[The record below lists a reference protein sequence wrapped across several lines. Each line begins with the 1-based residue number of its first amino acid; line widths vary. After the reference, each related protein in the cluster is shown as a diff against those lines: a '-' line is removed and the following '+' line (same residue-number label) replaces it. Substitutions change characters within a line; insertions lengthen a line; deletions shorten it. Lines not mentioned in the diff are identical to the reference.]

1 MLKAVNRIILS
12 LILVVSSFFVV
23 NVQAE
28 EYMSANVGYQVKI
41 QDNWLDY
48 SFGGALAGNEG
59 GETVQALSVHLINAP
74 YEATVEFRVHT
85 SQGWK
90 DWVKD
95 FELAESDGTVNGVQ
109 IRLLNYPN
117 AEIHYQTYRK
127 GLGWGSWAKNGATSG
142 TLNSSNPITGI
153 RVKVFEVGVK
163 YQSSI
168 NNDWLLVRHN
178 GEDQG
183 FGKLESIRIGF
194 ENPIPNAKIVY
205 RAYFETSGWTSWVS
219 TWETLGTI
227 GSNRGLQALEVKLEN
242 LPGYAIAVQPYIKNS
257 GWWEWVNEGETV
269 GNMGDLIDAYR
280 IKIIKV
286 KYIPAPPTTDDPVI
300 GDDPNTSN
308 LSLDAAEYNH
318 WDGLKFEG
326 KTIDGIFEEDFGFIN
341 QFASWSNHQIQI
353 GWKVKGLRAVAFDG
367 VGDTIQAPK
376 TFTNWGDDAVNS
388 QQFEVYLGTLING
401 VFTVTGNGVNNFDQT
416 GATHTMILYDNEDPE
431 ETDGYSGDPG
441 YLEGIV
447 MAGVYTESIW
457 YVDTS
462 DSEYNYLYIAE
473 YN

>member
-1 MLKAVNRIILS
+1 MLKAIKKIILS
-12 LILVVSSFFVV
+12 LILILSSFFVV

-28 EYMSANVGYQVKI
+28 EYINANVGYQVKI
-41 QDNWLDY
+41 QDSWADY
-48 SFGGALAGNEG
+48 SFGGALSGTEG
-59 GETVQALSVHLINAP
+59 DNSIQALSVHLINVP
-74 YEATVEFRVHT
+74 YEAGVEFRVHT
-85 SQGWK
+85 SAGWTN
-90 DWVKD
+90 WVKD
-95 FELAESDGTVNGVQ
+95 FELAEAQNNVDGVQ
-109 IRLLNYPN
+109 IKLVNYPN
-117 AEIHYQTYRK
+117 AEVHYQVYRK
-127 GLGWGSWAKNGATSG
+127 NLGWGIWVKNGATAGS
-142 TLNSSNPITGI
+142 LNSSNPITGI

-168 NNDWLLVRHN
+168 NNDWLSVRHN
-178 GEDQG
+178 SEDQG
-183 FGKLESIRIGF
+183 FGKLESIRIGL
-194 ENPIPNAKIVY
+194 ETPISNAKIVY
-205 RAYFETSGWTSWVS
+205 RAYFENNGWSNWVS
-219 TWETLGTI
+219 NWEILGAT

-242 LPGYAIAVQPYIKNS
+242 LPGYSIAVQPHIKDS
-257 GWWEWVNEGETV
+257 GWWEWVHDGETA
-269 GNMGDLIDAYR
+269 GSMTDFIDAYR

-286 KYIPAPPTTDDPVI
+286 KYIPEPPKTDDPVI

-326 KTIDGIFEEDFGFIN
+326 KTIDGIFEEDFGFVN
-341 QFASWSNHQIQI
+341 QFSSWSNHQIQI
-353 GWKVKGLRAVAFDG
+353 GWKVKGLRAVSFDG
-367 VGDTIQAPK
+367 FGDTIQAPK

-416 GATHTMILYDNEDPE
+416 GATHTMILYDNEDPD
-431 ETDGYSGDPG
+431 ETDGYTGDPG

-447 MAGVYTESIW
+447 MTGVYTESIW

-462 DSEYNYLYIAE
+462 DSEYNYLYIME